1 MSQILYPHR
10 LLAHVWSPHPA
21 FTGLLR
27 RWDAAPVRR
36 FCCTCHRH
44 FRDGELTRPPQGL
57 SLKPP
62 LSADPSSCWHTGGF
76 GQENG
81 LLGLLPASFVPT
93 SLPSNSGRKTLQ
105 PAFLLAHSGGHADFR
120 KHLRH
125 EVCNEELL
133 TAPS

>member
-1 MSQILYPHR
+1 MQPLSDGSAVRVTDILEMGSLP
-10 LLAHVWSPHPA
+10 
-21 FTGLLR
+21 T
-27 RWDAAPVRR
+27 
-36 FCCTCHRH
+36 
-44 FRDGELTRPPQGL
+44 PQGL